1 MGKADM
7 RKPAAQS
14 DRSKG
19 RHQRRP
25 DRAPVRNPPA
35 GVEAEGGLWNLS
47 RGLLQRHDEERRR
60 IAAELHD
67 STAQNLVAACMALS
81 RLEAPGVQLNQE
93 ARSLLAELQSHI
105 DRSLQEIRT
114 LCYFLHPPLL
124 DETGLGPAL
133 SWYAASFTRASGIR
147 LDLDLSSGL
156 KRLPRHV
163 ETALFRIVQE
173 SLANVQQH
181 SNSRTARLS
190 IETTPSGVQLTVS
203 DRGDGIPGDTLEKI
217 NTGTHTGVG
226 IASMRARAE
235 QLGGRLE
242 IHSSKRGTSIRTV
255 IPLSGGE
262 S

>member
-1 MGKADM
+1 V
-7 RKPAAQS
+7 RNTP
-14 DRSKG
+14 
-19 RHQRRP
+19 
-25 DRAPVRNPPA
+25 APVK
-35 GVEAEGGLWNLS
+35 AEGGLWNLS
-47 RGLLQRHDEERRR
+47 RRLLQRHDEERRR
-60 IAAELHD
+60 ISAELHD

-93 ARSLLAELQSHI
+93 ARTLLAELQSHI

-124 DETGLGPAL
+124 DEAGLQPAL
-133 SWYAASFTRASGIR
+133 SWYADSFARGSGIR
-147 LDLDLSSGL
+147 LDLDLSSSPR
-156 KRLPRHV
+156 RLPRHV
-163 ETALFRIVQE
+163 ETALFRIAQE

-203 DRGDGIPGDTLEKI
+203 DRGDGIARDTLEKI
-217 NTGTHTGVG
+217 NTGTHPGLG
-226 IASMRARAE
+226 IASMRERAE

-255 IPLSGGE
+255 MPLSGGE